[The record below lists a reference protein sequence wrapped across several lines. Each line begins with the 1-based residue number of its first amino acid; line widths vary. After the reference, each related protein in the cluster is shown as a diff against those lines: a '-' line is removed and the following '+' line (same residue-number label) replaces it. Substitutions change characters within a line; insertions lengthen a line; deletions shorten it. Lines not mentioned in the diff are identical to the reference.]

1 MKTKSK
7 DWIASFN
14 ETLEDMLPKVKGDTL
29 QHVGSDN
36 PSTQINE
43 RKQ

>member
-14 ETLEDMLPKVKGDTL
+14 ETLEDMLPPVKEATL
-29 QHVGSDN
+29 QNMGSDN
-36 PSTQINE
+36 PYNTE
-43 RKQ
+43 RKK